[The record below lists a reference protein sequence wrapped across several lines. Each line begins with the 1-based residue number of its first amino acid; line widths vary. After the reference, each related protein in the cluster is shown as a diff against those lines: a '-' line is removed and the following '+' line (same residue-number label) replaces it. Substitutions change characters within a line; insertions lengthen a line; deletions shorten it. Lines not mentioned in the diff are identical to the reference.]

1 MKRYGFMGRA
11 CLGGV
16 GLAAVLVASLS
27 AAQGP
32 ARPAA
37 PAGAAPM
44 PRVVEKDGR
53 WALMVDGA
61 PYLMLGMQVN
71 NSSAWPA
78 MLPEVWPAVDRLH
91 ANTVEMPVY
100 WEQLE
105 PVQGKFDFSVV
116 DALLAGAREHK
127 LHLVLLWFGTWK
139 NGAMHYTPEWVK
151 RDPAK
156 YPRVTGQD
164 KVAENGAVVH
174 GAPGDTMSPFATATM
189 EADKAAFSALMRH
202 LKTADPRHTVLM
214 IQVEN
219 EINAYGSRR
228 DYSPE
233 ATKLFEGQVPAD
245 FAAAMKVNPGT
256 WTEAFGAEAE
266 NTFQTWSIARYV
278 EQVAKAG
285 KAEYGIP
292 LYLNH
297 SLEDPLRAPREGRL
311 AWPAMTDHVLD
322 IWKATAPSLD
332 LIAPDIYMSQYAQY
346 EKVLDVYARAG
357 DKSNGGNAMFVPES
371 GNAAPY
377 PRYFFAALGHGTIGW
392 SPFGLDLT
400 GYANAPL
407 GAPSVDNNLID
418 LFALNYEIVGPMQ
431 REIARLNFEG
441 KLQAVCEDP
450 ATRTPQ
456 TMVFGPWT
464 ASVSYG
470 LRQFGGNFPG
480 ATPPA
485 PNPNPTGRA
494 LVAQLGPDEFLVTGA
509 SSRVDFRPTDAAGGK
524 RRAWVRVEE
533 GSYVDGK
540 WKFRRIW
547 NGDQTD
553 YGLNFTT
560 APQVLRVTLMAY

>member
-1 MKRYGFMGRA
+1 
-11 CLGGV
+11 LGGV

-37 PAGAAPM
+37 QAGTAPM

-105 PVQGKFDFSVV
+105 PTQGKFDFSVV

-127 LHLVLLWFGTWK
+127 VHLVLLWFGTWK

-151 RDPAK
+151 RDPVK

-164 KVAENGAVVH
+164 KLAENGAVVH

-214 IQVEN
+214 VQVEN

-233 ATKLFEGQVPAD
+233 ATKLFEGQVPAE

-311 AWPAMTDHVLD
+311 AWPEMTDHVLD

-371 GNAAPY
+371 GNAAQY
-377 PRYFFAALGHGTIGW
+377 PRYFFAALGHGAIGW

-407 GAPSVDNNLID
+407 GAPVVDEKLID
-418 LFALNYEIVGPMQ
+418 VFAHDFELIWPMQ

-441 KLQAVCEDP
+441 NLQAVAEDP
-450 ATRTPQ
+450 AVHQ
-456 TMVFGPWT
+456 QDLKFGPWT
-464 ASVSYG
+464 ATVAYG
-470 LRQFGGNFPG
+470 LRVFGRAANAPGNPE
-480 ATPPA
+480 
-485 PNPNPTGRA
+485 PTGRA
-494 LVAQLGPDEFLVTGA
+494 LVAQLGPDEFLVTGVSA
-509 SSRVDFRPTDAAGGK
+509 RVDFRLTDAASGK
-524 RRAWVRVEE
+524 HREFVRVEE
-533 GSYVDGK
+533 GTYVDGK
-540 WKFRRIW
+540 WKFLRIW

-560 APQVLRVTLMAY
+560 LPQVLRVTLMTY

>member
-37 PAGAAPM
+37 QAGTAPM

-78 MLPEVWPAVDRLH
+78 MLPQVWPAVDRLH

-105 PVQGKFDFSVV
+105 PTQGKFDFSVV

-127 LHLVLLWFGTWK
+127 VHLVLLWFGTWK

-202 LKTADPRHTVLM
+202 LKAADPRHTVLM
-214 IQVEN
+214 VQVEN

-233 ATKLFEGQVPAD
+233 ATKLFEGQVPAE

-311 AWPAMTDHVLD
+311 AWPEMTDHVLD

-371 GNAAPY
+371 GNAAQY
-377 PRYFFAALGHGTIGW
+377 PRYFFAALGHGAIGW

-407 GAPSVDNNLID
+407 GAPVVDEKLID
-418 LFALNYEIVGPMQ
+418 VFAHDFELIWPMQ

-441 KLQAVCEDP
+441 NLQAVAEDP
-450 ATRTPQ
+450 AVHQ
-456 TMVFGPWT
+456 QDLKFGPWT
-464 ASVSYG
+464 ATVAYG
-470 LRQFGGNFPG
+470 LRVFGRAANAPGNPE
-480 ATPPA
+480 
-485 PNPNPTGRA
+485 PTGRA
-494 LVAQLGPDEFLVTGA
+494 LVAQLGPDEFLVTGVSA
-509 SSRVDFRPTDAAGGK
+509 RVDFRLTDAASGK
-524 RRAWVRVEE
+524 HREFVRVEE
-533 GSYVDGK
+533 GTYVDGK
-540 WKFRRIW
+540 WKFLRIW

-560 APQVLRVTLMAY
+560 LPQVLRVTLMTY

>member
-1 MKRYGFMGRA
+1 MKRRGFFR
-11 CLGGV
+11 CVYLGV
-16 GLAAVLVASLS
+16 CQTAILVAGSGV
-27 AAQGP
+27 AQGP
-32 ARPAA
+32 ARPVAQ
-37 PAGAAPM
+37 AGAAPM
-44 PRVVEKDGR
+44 PQVVEKNGR
-53 WALMVDGA
+53 WALMVDDA

-91 ANTVEMPVY
+91 VNTVEMPVY

-105 PVQGKFDFSVV
+105 PAQKKFDFSVV

-127 LHLVLLWFGTWK
+127 VHLVLLWFGTWK
-139 NGAMHYTPEWVK
+139 NGAPHYVPEWVK
-151 RDPAK
+151 RDPVK
-156 YPRVTGQD
+156 YPRVTGQ
-164 KVAENGAVVH
+164 N
-174 GAPGDTMSPFATATM
+174 GAPGDTMSPFGEATL
-189 EADKAAFSALMRH
+189 EADKVAFSALMRH
-202 LKTADPRHTVLM
+202 LKAADPRHTVLM
-214 IQVEN
+214 VQVEN

-228 DYSPE
+228 DYAPE
-233 ATKLFEGQVPAD
+233 ATRLFEGQVPAE
-245 FAAAMKVNPGT
+245 FAAAMKVKPGT

-266 NTFQTWSIARYV
+266 NTFQAWSIGRYV

-285 KAEYGIP
+285 KAEYRIP
-292 LYLNH
+292 IYLNH
-297 SLEDPLRAPREGRL
+297 SLSDPTATPREGRL

-322 IWKATAPSLD
+322 IWKAEAPSID

-346 EKVLDVYARAG
+346 QKVLDGYARAG
-357 DKSNGGNAMFVPES
+357 DRSKGGNAMFVPETTNTTA
-371 GNAAPY
+371 GA
-377 PRYFFAALGHGTIGW
+377 RFFFAALGHGAIGW

-407 GAPSVDNNLID
+407 GAPVVDDKLID
-418 LFALNYEIVGPMQ
+418 TFALNYQIVGPMD

-470 LRQFGGNFPG
+470 LRMFGGAFPG
-480 ATPPA
+480 ATPAA

-494 LVAQLGPDEFLVTGA
+494 LVAQLGPDEFLVTGVSA
-509 SSRVDFRPTDAAGGK
+509 RVDFRLTDATGGR

-533 GSYVDGK
+533 GAYADGK

-547 NGDQTD
+547 NGDQAD
-553 YGLNFTT
+553 YGLNFTDR
-560 APQVLRVTLMAY
+560 PQVLRVSVMSY